1 MRQMLFNRSGIRHVG
16 LLLAISL
23 ATLPMAG
30 CKSLSFNDLTG
41 SISRNDVPPNDP
53 AGLRRF
59 TESWGKRYEA
69 NPNDKQVILAY
80 ARGLRAE
87 GKVTQAVAVLQQA
100 AMRSPNDLEILG
112 AYGKAL
118 ADAGRLEEAAGVL
131 RQAHTAE
138 RPNWS
143 IYSAQ
148 GSVAD
153 QLGDH
158 YGAQAF
164 YVEAL
169 KLAPGEPSV
178 LSNLGLS
185 YALNKELGKAED
197 MLRQA
202 AKHPRADARVRQN
215 LALILSLQGKFAEAE
230 TAASRDLSAEEAA
243 ANVVAIRQMISQSNA
258 WREIQNSNNAQLSVP
273 GTQAPAQR

>member
-1 MRQMLFNRSGIRHVG
+1 MLFNRSGIRHVG

>member
-138 RPNWS
+138 RPN
-143 IYSAQ
+143 
-148 GSVAD
+148 
-153 QLGDH
+153 
-158 YGAQAF
+158 
-164 YVEAL
+164 
-169 KLAPGEPSV
+169 
-178 LSNLGLS
+178 
-185 YALNKELGKAED
+185 
-197 MLRQA
+197 
-202 AKHPRADARVRQN
+202 
-215 LALILSLQGKFAEAE
+215 
-230 TAASRDLSAEEAA
+230 
-243 ANVVAIRQMISQSNA
+243 
-258 WREIQNSNNAQLSVP
+258 
-273 GTQAPAQR
+273 